1 MEEAEILL
9 RNAMEH
15 HGAAVYRLALC
26 RMQSVQDAED
36 VYQDVFLRLLGQEAS
51 AWDGEH
57 LRAWLLRCTVNR
69 CHDLHRFRLRRPVL
83 ALADLPETAAEADSG
98 AAELWDAV
106 AHLPEK
112 LRVPIHLYYA
122 EGYSTE
128 EIAGLLDIPAATVRT
143 RLRRARKRLK
153 DLLGGDDH
161 EEERLSEFDGA
172 YPAPAGLNDRVLSAA
187 RQTAGAQKETT
198 GPKHLAP
205 GKRRPVLRAAVCAAC
220 ALALVVG
227 SVTLGP
233 IGGGEPGESGA
244 PVTALPS
251 FSFGLTAYAA
261 DTGERYEANAN
272 GGLAF
277 STAGQVSWSAEGGHY
292 TGCLFQV
299 TGENIRTISLAIDRE
314 ALYRSRTL
322 TNLSREEV
330 QNYLDAEANGTEY
343 RLSSGEGVIHAVYGE
358 EEEGPL
364 TMEVVTD
371 LGAAV
376 TEGYDPE
383 VRYGFLI
390 PDTGDIDWD
399 RDPRAANQESIDR
412 MDGARLTVTV
422 TFTDGSEQTKTY
434 TLSTGRLKV
443 EYDANSPGGI
453 LLPQLAGD
461 EDPWLYGV
469 YAVDET
475 ASRFLQWPVQGAN
488 TISLS
493 NPYGTPRWQP
503 GGKTC
508 ETHTG
513 IDIAAPEGEAVLA
526 AAGGTVVESGYDVER
541 GNYVVIDHGDGLS
554 TLYGQCRDFT
564 VEEGDT
570 VRAGEMIGAVGKTG
584 MATGAHLH
592 FEVRQDGEPQNPV
605 AYFDSDVRDTLR
617 MG

>member
-1 MEEAEILL
+1 
-9 RNAMEH
+9 MEH
-15 HGAAVYRLALC
+15 I
-26 RMQSVQDAED
+26 Q
-36 VYQDVFLRLLGQEAS
+36 
-51 AWDGEH
+51 
-57 LRAWLLRCTVNR
+57 
-69 CHDLHRFRLRRPVL
+69 P
-83 ALADLPETAAEADSG
+83 
-98 AAELWDAV
+98 
-106 AHLPEK
+106 
-112 LRVPIHLYYA
+112 
-122 EGYSTE
+122 
-128 EIAGLLDIPAATVRT
+128 
-143 RLRRARKRLK
+143 
-153 DLLGGDDH
+153 
-161 EEERLSEFDGA
+161 
-172 YPAPAGLNDRVLSAA
+172 PAGLNDRVLSAA

-399 RDPRAANQESIDR
+399 RDPRVANQESIDR

-493 NPYGTPRWQP
+493 NPYGAPRWQP